1 VLILLPPSET
11 KREGGE
17 AQSLDVSRLR
27 FPSLTATRRRLIRE
41 LRLLSRDEDASLR
54 ALKISARQ
62 RSEVMRNR
70 SLMTSPTMPA
80 IDRYTG
86 VVFDALDSTSLTPE
100 ARLFAASHVV
110 IQSALLGPIGA
121 LDPIPAYRLSH
132 DSKIP
137 GIHLARTWSSIV
149 PHEIGADE
157 ELVLDLRS
165 EAYVALS
172 PLPAGTNSWFLRVV
186 TESADGSV
194 RALNHFNKKSKGLLT
209 RALLTHARDLASID
223 DVLAVAGDA
232 GHRMELGG
240 PGEVRLFSSAP

>member
-11 KREGGE
+11 KREGGD
-17 AQSLDVSRLR
+17 ASRLDIAR
-27 FPSLTATRRRLIRE
+27 LRYPSLTATRRRVIRE
-41 LRLLSRDEDASLR
+41 LSSLSRDEEASLK

-62 RSEVMRNR
+62 RSEVVRNR
-70 SLMTSPTMPA
+70 TLTTSPTMPA

-86 VVFDALDSTSLTPE
+86 VVFDALDSASLTPE

-121 LDPIPAYRLSH
+121 MDAIPAYRLSH
-132 DSKIP
+132 DSKLP
-137 GIHLARTWSSIV
+137 GIHLAKTWSSIV
-149 PHEIGADE
+149 PREIGAHG
-157 ELVLDLRS
+157 ELVLDFRS

-186 TESADGSV
+186 TESADGTV

-209 RALLTHARDLASID
+209 RALLTHARDLTSITE
-223 DVLAVAGDA
+223 VITVAGET
-232 GHRMELGG
+232 GHRVELGE
-240 PGEVRLFSSAP
+240 PGEIRLFSSAD

>member
-17 AQSLDVSRLR
+17 AAQLDVARLR
-27 FPSLTATRRRLIRE
+27 FSSLTPTRRRLIRQ
-41 LRLLSRDEDASLR
+41 LRLLSRDEDASLK

-62 RSEVMRNR
+62 RSEVARNR
-70 SLMTSPTMPA
+70 SVTTSPTMPA

-86 VVFDALDSTSLTPE
+86 VVFDALDSRTLTPE
-100 ARLFAASHVV
+100 AREFAASHVV

-121 LDPIPAYRLSH
+121 MDPIPAYRLSH
-132 DSKIP
+132 DSKLP
-137 GIHLARTWSSIV
+137 GVHLARTWAPV
-149 PHEIGADE
+149 MPKEIGAAG

-172 PLPAGTNSWFLRVV
+172 PLPVGTNSYFLRVV
-186 TESADGSV
+186 TASEDGSV

-209 RALLTHARDLASID
+209 RALLLHARDLSTIGEVV
-223 DVLAVAGDA
+223 DVAAAA
-232 GHRMELGG
+232 GHRLEPGE
-240 PGEVRLFSSAP
+240 PGEVRLFT

>member
-1 VLILLPPSET
+1 MLILLPPSET

-17 AQSLDVSRLR
+17 AARLDVARLR

-41 LRLLSRDEDASLR
+41 LRSLSQDEDASLK

-62 RSEVMRNR
+62 RWEVARNR
-70 SLMTSPTMPA
+70 SVTTSPTMPA

-86 VVFDALDSTSLTPE
+86 VVFDALDSASLPAH

-121 LDPIPAYRLSH
+121 LDPIPAYRMSH
-132 DSKIP
+132 DSKLP
-137 GIHLARTWSSIV
+137 GIHLAKTWAPIV
-149 PHEIGADE
+149 PSEIGAGG
-157 ELVLDLRS
+157 ELVLDFRS

-172 PLPAGTNSWFLRVV
+172 PLPVGSNSWFLRVV

-209 RALLTHARDLASID
+209 RALLLHGQDLETID
-223 DVLAVAGDA
+223 EVFVVAAAA
-232 GHRMELGG
+232 GHRMELGE
-240 PGEVRLFSSAP
+240 PGEVRLFTSAP